1 MNQTSERTK
10 RIAKNSVYLYV
21 RMFFTMLIALYT
33 SRAVLKTLG
42 VEDYGIYNVVGGLVS
57 MFSLISTSLSSSTS
71 RFLTFELGRGDNES
85 LRRVFSTSLWVHIV
99 LAAVVILLAETVG
112 LWFLNTHMN
121 ISPSRMLAANVIYQA
136 SIVSFALGL
145 FSVPYSATISSH
157 ERMDIFAGIGMLESV
172 LKLMAVLFLVYVPFM
187 YDKLIMYSIL
197 LMSIGIMMQSIYFI
211 YCHRHFP
218 ECRLQHSFD
227 RQRWKEISSFAGWNF
242 IGCTAGLMK
251 GQGVNILINL
261 FFGTAVNAARGIS
274 ETINIHVN
282 SFAGNFMSAVYPQ
295 ITKSY
300 AAGDYSYT
308 YSLVERGSR
317 FSYYAILI
325 VALPI
330 ILETDFILHLW
341 LGSYPEHTVNFA
353 RLVLVTLLIDTLSNT
368 LINLQSATGR
378 IRNYQIAVGGM
389 LLMNF
394 PFSYIC
400 LKAGLEPEYT
410 YVVAIFF
417 SICCLSLR
425 LYFLKR
431 MTSFS
436 PASFIRNVCC
446 NVIIVTSIALIIPV
460 LIHYY
465 MSSGLLRFVI
475 STIISI
481 LSTIITIYVVGCSNS
496 EKKFLKEKFSMLL
509 FKRFRV

>member
-172 LKLMAVLFLVYVPFM
+172 LKLMAVLFLAYAPFM

-261 FFGTAVNAARGIS
+261 FFGTAVNAARGRPGQGAFICS
-274 ETINIHVN
+274 RRLFIYIFTGRERFTFFILCH
-282 SFAGNFMSAVYPQ
+282 
-295 ITKSY
+295 
-300 AAGDYSYT
+300 T
-308 YSLVERGSR
+308 YSCSTHNIGDR
-317 FSYYAILI
+317 FYSS
-325 VALPI
+325 
-330 ILETDFILHLW
+330 F
-341 LGSYPEHTVNFA
+341 
-353 RLVLVTLLIDTLSNT
+353 
-368 LINLQSATGR
+368 
-378 IRNYQIAVGGM
+378 
-389 LLMNF
+389 
-394 PFSYIC
+394 
-400 LKAGLEPEYT
+400 
-410 YVVAIFF
+410 VV
-417 SICCLSLR
+417 R
-425 LYFLKR
+425 
-431 MTSFS
+431 
-436 PASFIRNVCC
+436 
-446 NVIIVTSIALIIPV
+446 
-460 LIHYY
+460 
-465 MSSGLLRFVI
+465 
-475 STIISI
+475 
-481 LSTIITIYVVGCSNS
+481 
-496 EKKFLKEKFSMLL
+496 
-509 FKRFRV
+509 